1 VIGADPAYGSSDE
14 ADRFCAQV
22 FKVYSDG
29 MDQVAEFCTP
39 MIKAYQFAWVLA
51 HLAGAYSNARLLL
64 ELNGPGEAV
73 FTEFRNLK
81 NMLQQGMLTNASDD
95 PALRNILGNVKN
107 YMYKRVDSF
116 GGASAYHWK
125 TNLQNKLVIFNQF
138 RDGFTL
144 NQIRL
149 KSFPLLEE
157 MQTIVQQGL
166 SVRGDGNSK
175 DDRVMAA
182 ALATRAWI
190 DGERPRLQSQG
201 TTREV
206 VSKRGVVS
214 RNDVASEHMQM
225 IVKDHFSQLQVQR
238 EQIMRTARNAHRVW

>member
-1 VIGADPAYGSSDE
+1 
-14 ADRFCAQV
+14 
-22 FKVYSDG
+22 
-29 MDQVAEFCTP
+29 
-39 MIKAYQFAWVLA
+39 
-51 HLAGAYSNARLLL
+51 
-64 ELNGPGEAV
+64 
-73 FTEFRNLK
+73 
-81 NMLQQGMLTNASDD
+81 
-95 PALRNILGNVKN
+95 
-107 YMYKRVDSF
+107 
-116 GGASAYHWK
+116 
-125 TNLQNKLVIFNQF
+125 
-138 RDGFTL
+138 
-144 NQIRL
+144 
-149 KSFPLLEE
+149 